1 MKHLILGASLLTS
14 MIHAGPKHDNANT
27 KIDAT
32 DYKSNMFGKISF
44 GNNSDIVFHSY
55 ELVKIAQEILKEE
68 IWDYEPN
75 FEYPI
80 APNYKSYSYQID
92 DQLTKFLDD
101 LFDAIARNSKIK
113 PKDLKTI
120 MGYFKTNSLD
130 SLLQDQDIFNKF
142 IDTMQ
147 SIDKTNPLINKPF
160 DDYILSAQL
169 KVSSSIQ
176 GLLGLSNYLQTAKEL
191 INGSWITLGKRLI
204 LIKHT
209 TTQNGKHLYVNDHG
223 SISGIL
229 KDTTS
234 NLLNYDDQGRK
245 NAHYSFSF
253 MRFYKQFLK
262 NEEELFKKR
271 FFILFNQRN
280 TNGSNINSEELFFEL
295 TSPKRLAS
303 GGYCIGDKI
312 NSTDPNILDL
322 SPTEQSIF
330 ENIQLGDAET
340 YEEIFATTLEKIRF
354 RSIQVQ
360 TYATM
365 LHGQP
370 NQATVIDDSDEDE
383 DDAESNPK
391 YSFNPITRERKLL
404 PQNFIDY
411 RKREYQTEQNE
422 LGLSAFFMQIDNI
435 FHAQDAKLLRS
446 FFILKEMAKESA
458 VGSPEFLLRLPVNS
472 FGTSADGSSY
482 KIFSQ
487 AFEKY
492 FTNLIPK
499 NASEIAK
506 KMRKILK
513 GKELSDQNLSFLPN
527 LTASWFYSE
536 AARNK
541 VSILSGL
548 ILLDFIEKDIQH
560 QDGDGNNLYSW
571 KHTLVHPRKPDKD
584 TYVIINDLYNKQL
597 ELGQFDGM
605 HPMAHGKGANKE
617 GKGSVADSKTVLA
630 TNTQLTPVQQKE
642 GHLLTHWLYEMLKN
656 KYTIK
661 LEASFSK
668 PNYKEV
674 DNLFLAS
681 KNNLK
686 NSEFKRKHGLF
697 LEIKQLMI
705 NRLSTLDCLLL

>member
-1 MKHLILGASLLTS
+1 

-27 KIDAT
+27 KINAT
-32 DYKSNMFGKISF
+32 DYKSNMYGQISF
-44 GNNSDIVFHSY
+44 DNDAVGSKVIFHSY
-55 ELVKIAQEILKEE
+55 ELVKIAQEVLKEGT
-68 IWDYEPN
+68 WDNVKPN

-80 APNYKSYSYQID
+80 VPNYKSYSNQID

-130 SLLQDQDIFNKF
+130 SLFQNKNIFKQF
-142 IDTMQ
+142 ISTMQ

-160 DDYILSAQL
+160 DDYILPAQL

-176 GLLGLSNYLQTAKEL
+176 GLLGLSNYLQTEKEP
-191 INGSWITLGKRLI
+191 INGLWITLGKRLI

-223 SISGIL
+223 SISGVL
-229 KDTTS
+229 EDTTL
-234 NLLNYDDQGRK
+234 NLLNCDDQGRK

-312 NSTDPNILDL
+312 NSTDPNIFEL
-322 SPTEQSIF
+322 SASDQGIF
-330 ENIQLGDAET
+330 ENIQLEDAET

-354 RSIQVQ
+354 MAIQVQ

-370 NQATVIDDSDEDE
+370 NQATVIDDSNE
-383 DDAESNPK
+383 DDAKSKPK

-404 PQNFIDY
+404 PQHFIDY
-411 RKREYQTEQNE
+411 RNREYQTEQNE

-487 AFEKY
+487 AFEEY

-506 KMRKILK
+506 EMREILK
-513 GKELSDQNLSFLPN
+513 GNELSDQNLSFLPN

-560 QDGDGNNLYSW
+560 SDEDGNNLYSW

-630 TNTQLTPVQQKE
+630 TNTRLTPVQQKE

-661 LEASFSK
+661 LEASFSN

-674 DNLFLAS
+674 EKLLLPS

-686 NSEFKRKHGLF
+686 NSEFKRKHVLF